1 MKRIVW
7 CVTLFALM
15 MLAGCGSAADT
26 GSQSVPQETEQENSG
41 EEISMKMFIGDTEV
55 AVVWEDNDAVE
66 TLREMT
72 AQGGV
77 AIAMERYGGWEQVG
91 PIGRALPRQDTQ
103 TTTQPGDIML
113 YSGDQMV
120 VFYGTNSW
128 SYTRLGHITDR
139 SGEELKDLLGQEDVT
154 VRLER

>member
-26 GSQSVPQETEQENSG
+26 GTVSVPQETEQENSE
-41 EEISMKMFIGDTEV
+41 EEISMRMFIGDTEV

-77 AIAMERYGGWEQVG
+77 AIAVGDDDEKAPLLSIRSYGSGRTLAFAGRLLVLVLLSLSWNHSACDEQ
-91 PIGRALPRQDTQ
+91 RR
-103 TTTQPGDIML
+103 
-113 YSGDQMV
+113 
-120 VFYGTNSW
+120 
-128 SYTRLGHITDR
+128 
-139 SGEELKDLLGQEDVT
+139 
-154 VRLER
+154 

>member
-26 GSQSVPQETEQENSG
+26 GPQSVPQETEQENSG

-77 AIAMERYGGWEQVG
+77 AIAMKRCVSSTPY
-91 PIGRALPRQDTQ
+91 L
-103 TTTQPGDIML
+103 
-113 YSGDQMV
+113 
-120 VFYGTNSW
+120 
-128 SYTRLGHITDR
+128 SYNKKANLATAFSKNVETWRNH
-139 SGEELKDLLGQEDVT
+139 SEEV
-154 VRLER
+154 